1 MTSLP
6 TEPTSDLEIRP
17 ALTAPGPAPGLPTD
31 VAEDQLAK
39 LKKKEKK
46 KDKKK
51 KRSKGVETLFRTS
64 LASHL
69 QLSEMADTKA
79 NLMIQINTILI
90 SITMSGY
97 VRQIN
102 VSDVFFWPSIL
113 LLTICLV
120 TIIVSLL
127 VTNPTLSMKLKSDPA
142 PVNRKIDLLFFNDY
156 VHLSRA
162 DFRKSLLDLI
172 ATDEQLYV
180 SLIDNLYSQG
190 KVLSRKYR
198 RLKFAYSFF
207 TIGFSAVVLFAIAML
222 LFGR

>member
-6 TEPTSDLEIRP
+6 TEPNPDLEIRP
-17 ALTAPGPAPGLPTD
+17 TLPAPDPAPGLPTD
-31 VAEDQLAK
+31 LVEDQLAK

-79 NLMIQINTILI
+79 NLMIQINAILI
-90 SITMSGY
+90 SITMTGY
-97 VRQIN
+97 IRQIN

-113 LLTICLV
+113 LLTNCLV

-142 PVNRKIDLLFFNDY
+142 PTNRKIDLLFFNDY
-156 VHLSRA
+156 VHLSRS
-162 DFRKSLLDLI
+162 DFRKSLQDLI
-172 ATDEQLYV
+172 ANDEQLYA
-180 SLIDNLYSQG
+180 SLIDNIYSQG

-207 TIGFSAVVLFAIAML
+207 TIGFSTAVLFAIAML